1 MNKSR
6 NNYLKENED
15 YYTNLIWAWKKLD
28 FFDKELSIFKIYIKE
43 KPWYKNILEI
53 HIPNAIQ
60 FYKNCKCVNFDYD
73 EASNKWIRSDFK
85 SFMSEV
91 EKFTKF
97 IVKTILKIDKNIDFN
112 NSINKLDIIV
122 QEYQF
127 LFNEKWIESIESIK
141 DNLHR
146 WRQNYNENKHDEEKI
161 DDNFFIEK
169 RSGYV
174 LGIDV
179 LEYVSDFLY
188 HIMIRLLETLVKILN
203 NNAIIIP

>member
-1 MNKSR
+1 M
-6 NNYLKENED
+6 
-15 YYTNLIWAWKKLD
+15 TNWA
-28 FFDKELSIFKIYIKE
+28 
-43 KPWYKNILEI
+43 
-53 HIPNAIQ
+53 
-60 FYKNCKCVNFDYD
+60 
-73 EASNKWIRSDFK
+73 
-85 SFMSEV
+85 
-91 EKFTKF
+91 
-97 IVKTILKIDKNIDFN
+97 LKIDKNIDFN

-188 HIMIRLLETLVKILN
+188 HAMIRLLETLVKILN